1 MIFSHRYIYSTSTPF
16 IKTSGSPTQ
25 LTEGRIALRPAG
37 VATSRIFFFGS
48 YAPHNPVQ
56 RNCKLAIPSQYRR
69 RFGEWEKNKSI
80 QNSLDRMQTHQQ
92 RSDYSELAAASLNS
106 PNSSE
111 FCELS
116 ANTIWSSASTIPAPS
131 RLSSA
136 KPNRGK
142 RGP

>member
-1 MIFSHRYIYSTSTPF
+1 MIFSHRYISSPSTPL

-80 QNSLDRMQTHQQ
+80 QNSLDRIKTNQK
-92 RSDYSELAAASLNS
+92 RINYSE
-106 PNSSE
+106 
-111 FCELS
+111 
-116 ANTIWSSASTIPAPS
+116 I
-131 RLSSA
+131 
-136 KPNRGK
+136 
-142 RGP
+142 